1 MPKQTGRIY
10 DALRA
15 NWRTTVKAD
24 QSPCKPEHCLN
35 CQASVTGNFCKQ
47 CGQENRDQNVSIQVL
62 TSDFIQDYFTFDSKL
77 FRSIVPFLIKPGF
90 LTNEFNAGRRTKY
103 VSPLRLFLFVSIVAF
118 FIFSVNLNKMVIS
131 DDVEVDKVG
140 DALVIN
146 GSNRGASPRSG
157 NDEPVSGFSRAM
169 DEIVVKIEPGID
181 NFFAQKAKQFKKMG
195 LASFIKKFLVDFEEN
210 ISKAMFLLIPVFAL
224 LLKLLYIR
232 SKRFYVE
239 HLIFSLHFHTFA
251 LIILLL
257 AALLNSPTA
266 NVLAP
271 LMIGIYLYIA
281 MREVFKQPCFK
292 TLVKFSLLSS
302 VYGVVVFFVLLGLS
316 LATVA
321 LL

>member
-1 MPKQTGRIY
+1 
-10 DALRA
+10 
-15 NWRTTVKAD
+15 
-24 QSPCKPEHCLN
+24 
-35 CQASVTGNFCKQ
+35 
-47 CGQENRDQNVSIQVL
+47 
-62 TSDFIQDYFTFDSKL
+62 TFDSKL
-77 FRSIVPFLIKPGF
+77 FRSIVPFLLKPGF

-118 FIFSVNLNKMVIS
+118 FIFSVNLNKMVIG

-140 DALVIN
+140 DALVID
-146 GSNRGASPRSG
+146 GSNRGASSRNG
-157 NDEPVSGFSRAM
+157 NDDSGSGFSRAM
-169 DEIVVKIEPGID
+169 DEIVVEIEPGID

-195 LASFIKKFLVDFEEN
+195 LASFIKKFLADFEEN
-210 ISKAMFLLIPVFAL
+210 ISKAIFFLIPVFAL

-257 AALLNSPTA
+257 AALINSPTA

-271 LMIGIYLYIA
+271 LMMGIYLFIA
-281 MREVFKQPCFK
+281 LREVFKQSCFK
-292 TLVKFSLLSS
+292 TLIKFSLLSS